1 MNNTQILVGVIILLV
16 IILIVINK
24 KAEHLDA
31 PNLSNEAI
39 QNISSVYANTTGQ
52 AVFNNIKVTG
62 NADFRNF
69 KGIIVMWSGTNV
81 PSGWTLCDGTNG
93 TPDLRGRFV
102 LGSGKG
108 ENLTERKINDKGGAE
123 EHKLIIEEMPSHT
136 HSPLYAPL
144 KNNGKDIGLNDLT
157 NNDKISYHVRSFK
170 GTGGDDRTIIRDN
183 GSNSGEVYIPYVGGD
198 KTITTVSGY
207 NENKPQTWATK
218 PHNNMPPFYVLA
230 YIMKL

>member
-16 IILIVINK
+16 VILVVMNK

-39 QNISSVYANTTGQ
+39 QNISSVYANTAGQ

-62 NADFRNF
+62 NADFGNF
-69 KGIIVMWSGTNV
+69 KGIIVMWSGSNV

-108 ENLTERKINDKGGAE
+108 ENLTERKINDKGGFE
-123 EHKLIIEEMPSHT
+123 THTLTIEEIPT
-136 HSPLYAPL
+136 HDHNFNIVIGCSG
-144 KNNGKDIGLNDLT
+144 NNCQLSKQT
-157 NNDKISYHVRSFK
+157 HDKILGNVGIKTDWITKKST
-170 GTGGDDRTIIRDN
+170 TGDWGYGIARQGN
-183 GSNSGEVYIPYVGGD
+183 GI
-198 KTITTVSGY
+198 GY
-207 NENKPQTWATK
+207 NFGINFEKNGNDK

>member
-16 IILIVINK
+16 VILVVMNK

-39 QNISSVYANTTGQ
+39 QNISSVYANTAGQ

-62 NADFRNF
+62 NADFGNF
-69 KGIIVMWSGTNV
+69 KGIIVMWSGSNV

-108 ENLTERKINDKGGAE
+108 ENLTERKINDKGGFE
-123 EHKLIIEEMPSHT
+123 THTLTIEEIPQHR
-136 HSPLYAPL
+136 HKIVHREAG
-144 KNNGKDIGLNDLT
+144 KNSSLGENDFIRTSNDIGN
-157 NNDKISYHVRSFK
+157 
-170 GTGGDDRTIIRDN
+170 
-183 GSNSGEVYIPYVGGD
+183 SNSYILGG
-198 KTITTVSGY
+198 KIVTGVEPELASTGRILFSNSHQQITSD
-207 NENKPQTWATK
+207 K